1 MSKVTKILM
10 VVSLAVSLFLVN
22 PVAALAAPTP
32 TPLPESETETSDIN
46 LAPQGSFEGLAK
58 ISASSL
64 VSGAIKLILVVAALL
79 FFFML
84 VVGGIQ
90 WIVSGG
96 DKSGSENARKRI
108 TSALV
113 GLAIVFAAWAIIT
126 LVKTLFG
133 VDIINLTIPSFQP
146 SE

>member
-1 MSKVTKILM
+1 MKSFKKTFATALVLIG
-10 VVSLAVSLFLVN
+10 LFLMN
-22 PVAALAAPTP
+22 PGIVFAEPTAVPTEAP
-32 TPLPESETETSDIN
+32 EGGEIN
-46 LAPQGSFEGLAK
+46 LAPQGTFADLST
-58 ISASSL
+58 ITASSL

-133 VDIINLTIPSFQP
+133 VDIINLAIPSFQP
-146 SE
+146 E

>member
-1 MSKVTKILM
+1 MKSFKKTLVTAL
-10 VVSLAVSLFLVN
+10 SLTGLFLMN
-22 PVAALAAPTP
+22 PGIVFAATPAPVP
-32 TPLPESETETSDIN
+32 TGDID
-46 LAPQGSFEGLAK
+46 LAPQGNFANLAT

-84 VVGGIQ
+84 VIGGIQ

-96 DKSGSENARKRI
+96 DKAGSENARKRI

-146 SE
+146 S

>member
-10 VVSLAVSLFLVN
+10 VISLAVSLFLIS
-22 PVAALAAPTP
+22 PISAIAQTE
-32 TPLPESETETSDIN
+32 PEGDIN
-46 LAPQGSFEGLAK
+46 LAPQGNFEGLIN

-64 VSGAIKLILVVAALL
+64 VSGGIKLILVVAALL

-84 VVGGIQ
+84 VIGGIQ

-146 SE
+146 AE

>member
-10 VVSLAVSLFLVN
+10 MVSLAVSLFLVS
-22 PVAALAAPTP
+22 PVATLAATPPPEAGPT
-32 TPLPESETETSDIN
+32 IN
-46 LAPQGSFEGLAK
+46 LKPGGAFTVLGNLTAGS
-58 ISASSL
+58 I
-64 VSGAIKLILVVAALL
+64 VSGSIKLILVVAALL

-96 DKSGSENARKRI
+96 DKAGSENARKRI

-113 GLAIVFAAWAIIT
+113 GLAIVFAAWAIVA
-126 LVKTLFG
+126 LVKALFNI
-133 VDIINLTIPSFQP
+133 DILNLIVPSLQP
-146 SE
+146 PV

>member
-1 MSKVTKILM
+1 MSKITKTLAAIL
-10 VVSLAVSLFLVN
+10 LAVSLFLVN
-22 PVAALAAPTP
+22 PVATLAQ
-32 TPLPESETETSDIN
+32 TEPGGDIN
-46 LAPQGSFEGLAK
+46 LAPQGNFEGLIN
-58 ISASSL
+58 ISAGSL
-64 VSGAIKLILVVAALL
+64 VSGGIKLILVVAALL

-84 VVGGIQ
+84 VIGGIQ

-146 SE
+146 S

>member
-1 MSKVTKILM
+1 MSKVTKTLAAIL
-10 VVSLAVSLFLVN
+10 LAVSLFLVS
-22 PVAALAAPTP
+22 PISALAATP
-32 TPLPESETETSDIN
+32 TVASPTGGDIN
-46 LAPQGSFEGLAK
+46 LAPQGNFAGLAT

-64 VSGAIKLILVVAALL
+64 VSGGIKLILVIAALL

-84 VVGGIQ
+84 VIGGIQ

-146 SE
+146 TE

>member
-22 PVAALAAPTP
+22 PVAAFAQPTAVA
-32 TPLPESETETSDIN
+32 TTTETEGGIN
-46 LAPQGSFEGLAK
+46 LAPKGNFEGLGT
-58 ISASSL
+58 ITASSL
-64 VSGAIKLILVVAALL
+64 ISGGIKLILVVAALL

-96 DKSGSENARKRI
+96 DKAGSENARKRI

-133 VDIINLTIPSFQP
+133 VDIINLTIPSFLP
-146 SE
+146 SS